1 MGGIKKVLII
11 ANSRSGSKNIM
22 ISFHKYLGI
31 RYRAEPWNYSIP
43 KQNRSIEIE
52 DEIVLKT
59 LADQS
64 PEGVDLDLLYNT
76 IIPKF
81 DLVIL
86 LSRKNRQEV
95 YESFQHFVN
104 EGIDWHSEWEKN
116 GEMVIS
122 EGVKNAVDN
131 QYVCIDKVRD
141 RYNIPITWYEDL
153 YSGDYD
159 TFKEVTKDWGIDTE
173 VFFDYFNPNNRLRK
187 N

>member
-1 MGGIKKVLII
+1 M
-11 ANSRSGSKNIM
+11 
-22 ISFHKYLGI
+22 
-31 RYRAEPWNYSIP
+31 
-43 KQNRSIEIE
+43 
-52 DEIVLKT
+52 
-59 LADQS
+59 
-64 PEGVDLDLLYNT
+64 DLDLLYET

-104 EGIDWHSEWEKN
+104 EGIDWHSEWEKKDD
-116 GEMVIS
+116 MDIS

-131 QYVCIDKVRD
+131 QYICIDKVRD

-159 TFKEVTKDWGIDTE
+159 TFKEVTKGWGIDTE